1 LIRISATPSEMC
13 DAYSP
18 HLKLELSTS
27 QYYDDNYMDGDD
39 YFVVMVYVN
48 HYCFDTFAC
57 LD

>member
-1 LIRISATPSEMC
+1 MC